1 MKIGIRAEDKSEWER
16 RTPLT
21 PKDMAALRAD
31 GLPVVVQESPQRAF
45 KDEEYAQAGIP
56 LQADLSDCD
65 VIIGLKE
72 IPSDLLEPDKTY
84 VFFSHVIKGQ
94 PYNMP
99 MLKQMMALG
108 DTLIDYERIV
118 DDQGRRL
125 IAFGQYAG
133 LAGMINGLWALGQR
147 LDVEGIANPFSR
159 LRQARTYATLSD
171 AKEAIAQV
179 GEDIMA
185 QGIPPSVHPLM
196 VGFAGYG
203 NVSQG
208 AQEIFDLLPFEE
220 IAPGTVTK
228 MAASPPD
235 RTDRLYKVVYQEKDL
250 VRPRDTEITFSL
262 EDYYQYGKQKY
273 TGAVGRDLG
282 ELTLLVNGIY
292 WDERYPRLLNQADC
306 RALWA
311 DGRKPRLRVV
321 ADISCD
327 VDGALACTVEPSYPD
342 RPLYVFHP
350 DSSQVTEG
358 VQGHGPVVMAVEIL
372 PAELPRESSVYFSR
386 LLKDYVSAFPNPNH
400 PSDFDQLDLP
410 PEIKRAIILWQGRL
424 TPAYRYLET
433 HLKASATPR
442 KRETTDEPG
451 IPRH

>member
-16 RTPLT
+16 RTPLV
-21 PKDMAALRAD
+21 PEDIAALRAD
-31 GLPVVVQESPQRAF
+31 GVTLVVQTSPQRAF
-45 KDEEYAQAGIP
+45 KDEEFSRRGIP
-56 LQADLSDCD
+56 LQPDLTDCD

-72 IPSDLLEPDKTY
+72 IPSDQLAPNKTY

-118 DDQGRRL
+118 DDRGQRL

-147 LDVEGIANPFSR
+147 LDIEGIANPFSR
-159 LRQARTYATLSD
+159 LRQARTYASLAD
-171 AKEAIAQV
+171 AKEAIARV
-179 GEDIMA
+179 GEDIMI

-203 NVSQG
+203 NVSRG

-220 IAPGTVTK
+220 IAPGTVEK
-228 MAASPPD
+228 IAANPSD

-250 VRPRDTEITFSL
+250 VRPRDTGSAFNL
-262 EDYYQYGKQKY
+262 EDYYQHGKQKY
-273 TGAVGRDLG
+273 AGAVSQELG
-282 ELTLLVNGIY
+282 ELSLLVNCIY

-311 DGRKPRLRVV
+311 DGRAPRLRVI

-342 RPLYVFHP
+342 RPLYVFDP
-350 DSSQVTEG
+350 DSGRVTDG
-358 VQGHGPVVMAVEIL
+358 VSGHGPVVMAVEIL
-372 PAELPRESSVYFSR
+372 PAELPRESSTYFSQ
-386 LLKDYVSAFPNPNH
+386 LLKEYVPAFTNLKH
-400 PSDFDQLDLP
+400 PSDFEELYLP
-410 PEIKRAIILWQGRL
+410 PEIKRAIILWEGHL
-424 TPAYRYLET
+424 TQDYHYLET
-433 HLKASATPR
+433 HLEPSANP
-442 KRETTDEPG
+442 
-451 IPRH
+451 

>member
-21 PKDMAALRAD
+21 PEDIAALQAD
-31 GLPVVVQESPQRAF
+31 GRTLVVQTSPQRVF
-45 KDEEYAQAGIP
+45 TDEEFSSRGIP
-56 LQADLSDCD
+56 LQSDLTDCD

-72 IPSDLLEPDKTY
+72 IPGDQLAPNKSY

-147 LDVEGIANPFSR
+147 LDAEGITTPFSR
-159 LRQARTYATLSD
+159 LRQARTYASLAD
-171 AKEAIAQV
+171 AKKAIARV
-179 GEDIMA
+179 GEDITA
-185 QGIPPSVHPLM
+185 QGIPPAVHPLI

-203 NVSQG
+203 NVSRG

-220 IAPGTVTK
+220 ITPGSVAK
-228 MAASPPD
+228 MTANPPD
-235 RTDRLYKVVYQEKDL
+235 RTDRLFKVVYQEKDL
-250 VRPRDTEITFSL
+250 VRPRGIETTFSL
-262 EDYYQYGKQKY
+262 EDYYQHGKQKY
-273 TGAVGRDLG
+273 SGAVGRGLG
-282 ELTLLVNGIY
+282 DLTLLVNGIY
-292 WDERYPRLLNQADC
+292 WDERFPRLLNQADC

-327 VDGALACTVEPSYPD
+327 VDGALACTVQSSYPD

-350 DSSQVTEG
+350 DSGRVTDG
-358 VQGHGPVVMAVEIL
+358 VRGHGPVVMAVEIL
-372 PAELPRESSVYFSR
+372 PAELPRESSAYFSR
-386 LLKDYVSAFPNPNH
+386 LLKNYVPALPNPNH
-400 PSDFDQLDLP
+400 PSDFDRLDLP
-410 PEIKRAIILWQGRL
+410 PEIKRATILWQGRL
-424 TPAYRYLET
+424 TPDYRYLET
-433 HLKASATPR
+433 HLKASATP
-442 KRETTDEPG
+442 
-451 IPRH
+451 

>member
-1 MKIGIRAEDKSEWER
+1 MKIGIRTEDKSEWER
-16 RTPLT
+16 CTPLT
-21 PKDMAALRAD
+21 PEDMAALRTE
-31 GLPVVVQESPQRAF
+31 GLPVVVQGSPQRAF
-45 KDEEYAQAGIP
+45 KDEEYTQAGIP

-72 IPSDLLEPDKTY
+72 IPSDLLEPNKTY

-118 DDQGRRL
+118 NDQGRRL

-147 LDVEGIANPFSR
+147 LDVEGIANPFSS
-159 LRQARTYATLSD
+159 LRQARTYASLAD
-171 AKEAIAQV
+171 AKEAIARV
-179 GEDIMA
+179 GEDIMI
-185 QGIPPSVHPLM
+185 QGIPPEVHPLM

-203 NVSQG
+203 NVSRG

-220 IAPGTVTK
+220 IAPGTVAK
-228 MAASPPD
+228 MAASPSD
-235 RTDRLYKVVYQEKDL
+235 RTDRLYKVIYQEKDL
-250 VRPRDTEITFSL
+250 VRPRDSETTFGL

-273 TGAVGRDLG
+273 TRAVGRELG

-327 VDGALACTVEPSYPD
+327 VDGALACTVQPSYPD

-350 DSSQVTEG
+350 DSGRVTDG

-372 PAELPRESSVYFSR
+372 FAELPRESSVYFSR
-386 LLKDYVSAFPNPNH
+386 LFKDFLPALPNPDH
-400 PSDFDQLDLP
+400 PSDFDHLDLP
-410 PEIKRAIILWQGRL
+410 PEIKRATILWQGRL
-424 TPAYRYLET
+424 TPDYRYLET
-433 HLKASATPR
+433 HLEKLS
-442 KRETTDEPG
+442 G
-451 IPRH
+451 Q

>member
-16 RTPLT
+16 RTPLV
-21 PKDMAALRAD
+21 PEDMAALRAD
-31 GLPVVVQESPQRAF
+31 GLPVVAQASPQRAF
-45 KDEEYAQAGIP
+45 KDEEYTQAGIP
-56 LQADLSDCD
+56 LQANLSDCD

-72 IPSDLLEPDKTY
+72 IPSDQLAPDKTY
-84 VFFSHVIKGQ
+84 IFFSHVIKGQ

-99 MLKQMMALG
+99 MLKQMMTLG

-147 LDVEGIANPFSR
+147 LDVEGITTPFSR
-159 LRQARTYATLSD
+159 LRQARTYASLAD
-171 AKEAIAQV
+171 AKDAIARV
-179 GEDIMA
+179 GEAIMA

-203 NVSQG
+203 NVSRG

-220 IAPGTVTK
+220 IAPGTVAK
-228 MAASPPD
+228 IAASPSD

-250 VRPRDTEITFSL
+250 VRPLDTETTFGL

-273 TGAVGRDLG
+273 ASAVGRELG
-282 ELTLLVNGIY
+282 DLTLLVNGIY

-311 DGRKPRLRVV
+311 DGRTPRLRVV

-342 RPLYVFHP
+342 RPLYVFDP
-350 DSSQVTEG
+350 DSGRVTDG
-358 VQGHGPVVMAVEIL
+358 VSGHGPVVMAVEIL
-372 PAELPRESSVYFSR
+372 PAELPREASAYFSQ
-386 LLKDYVSAFPNPNH
+386 LLKAYVPALTNLKH
-400 PSDFDQLDLP
+400 PSDLEHLHLP
-410 PEIKRAIILWQGRL
+410 PEIKRAIILWQGGL
-424 TPAYRYLET
+424 TPGYRYLES
-433 HLKASATPR
+433 HLKHSAA
-442 KRETTDEPG
+442 
-451 IPRH
+451 H

>member
-1 MKIGIRAEDKSEWER
+1 MKIGIRTEDKSEWEQ
-16 RTPLT
+16 RTPLI
-21 PKDMAALRAD
+21 PEDIAALRAK
-31 GLPVVVQESPQRAF
+31 GLPVVVQKSPQRAF
-45 KDEEYAQAGIP
+45 TDDAFSRAGVP
-56 LQADLSDCD
+56 LQADLNDCD

-72 IPSDLLEPDKTY
+72 IPIDQLAPDRTY

-99 MLKQMMALG
+99 MLKRLMTLG

-159 LRQARTYATLSD
+159 LRQARTYASLTD
-171 AKEAIAQV
+171 AKADIARV
-179 GEDIMA
+179 ADDIMR

-203 NVSQG
+203 NVSLG
-208 AQEIFDLLPFEE
+208 AQEIFDILPFEE
-220 IAPGTVTK
+220 IAPGSVAK
-228 MAASPPD
+228 MAAKPPD

-250 VRPRDTEITFSL
+250 VRPRATGTAFSL
-262 EDYYQYGKQKY
+262 EDYYRYGKQKY
-273 TGAVGRDLG
+273 AGAVGQELG
-282 ELTLLVNGIY
+282 DLTLLVNGIY
-292 WDERYPRLLNQADC
+292 WDERYPRLLDQTDC

-311 DGRKPRLRVV
+311 DGRTPRLRVV

-327 VDGALACTVEPSYPD
+327 VDGALACTAQPSYPD

-350 DSSQVTEG
+350 ESGRVTDG
-358 VQGHGPVVMAVEIL
+358 VRGHGPVVMAVEIL
-372 PAELPRESSVYFSR
+372 PAELPRESSTYFSQ
-386 LLKDYVSAFPNPNH
+386 LLKEYIPALTNLKH
-400 PSDFDQLDLP
+400 PSNLDQLDLP

-424 TPAYRYLET
+424 TPEYQYLER
-433 HLKASATPR
+433 HLGNPS
-442 KRETTDEPG
+442 EQ
-451 IPRH
+451 

>member
-1 MKIGIRAEDKSEWER
+1 MKIGIRTEDKNEWER

-21 PKDMAALRAD
+21 PEDIAALRAD
-31 GLPVVVQESPQRAF
+31 GVTLVVQKSPRRAF
-45 KDEEYAQAGIP
+45 KDEEFARAGIP
-56 LQADLSDCD
+56 LQADLFDCD

-72 IPSDLLEPDKTY
+72 IPNDQLAPDKTY

-99 MLKQMMALG
+99 MLKRLMSLG

-147 LDVEGIANPFSR
+147 LDVEGIENPFTC
-159 LRQARTYATLSD
+159 LQQAWTYASLAD
-171 AKEAIAQV
+171 AKASIARVAEAIK
-179 GEDIMA
+179 IR
-185 QGIPPSVHPLM
+185 GISSSIDPLM

-203 NVSQG
+203 NVSRG

-220 IAPGTVTK
+220 ITPGSVAAMATK
-228 MAASPPD
+228 PPD
-235 RTDRLYKVVYQEKDL
+235 RKDRLYKVVYREKDL
-250 VRPRDTEITFSL
+250 VRPRDAGTAFSL

-273 TGAVGRDLG
+273 AGAVGRKLG
-282 ELTLLVNGIY
+282 HLTLLVNGIY
-292 WDERYPRLLNQADC
+292 WDERYPRLLNQGDC

-311 DGRKPRLRVV
+311 AGRTPRLRVI

-327 VDGALACTVEPSYPD
+327 VGGALACTVQPSYPN

-350 DSSQVTEG
+350 DSGRVTDG
-358 VQGHGPVVMAVEIL
+358 VRGHGPVVMAVEIL
-372 PAELPRESSVYFSR
+372 PAELPRESSAYFSR
-386 LLKDYVSAFPNPNH
+386 LLKEYVPALPSPNH

-410 PEIKRAIILWQGRL
+410 PEIKRAIVLWQGRL
-424 TPAYRYLET
+424 TPDYQYLEM
-433 HLKASATPR
+433 HLEASAT
-442 KRETTDEPG
+442 
-451 IPRH
+451 H

>member
-16 RTPLT
+16 RTPLV
-21 PKDMAALRAD
+21 PEDIAALSAD
-31 GLPVVVQESPQRAF
+31 GLALVVQTSPQRAF
-45 KDEEYAQAGIP
+45 EDEEFYRFGIP
-56 LQADLSDCD
+56 LQSNLDDCD

-72 IPSDLLEPDKTY
+72 IPSDQLAPNKTY

-94 PYNMP
+94 PYNLP

-133 LAGMINGLWALGQR
+133 LAGMINGLWALGKR
-147 LDVEGIANPFSR
+147 LDAEGITTPFSR
-159 LRQARTYATLSD
+159 LRQARTYASLAD
-171 AKEAIAQV
+171 AKEAITRV

-185 QGIPPSVHPLM
+185 QGIPPSVHPLI

-203 NVSQG
+203 NVSRG

-220 IAPGTVTK
+220 ILPGTVGK
-228 MAASPPD
+228 KAANPSD

-250 VRPRDTEITFSL
+250 VRPRDNETTFSL

-273 TGAVGRDLG
+273 ASAVGQELGDLS
-282 ELTLLVNGIY
+282 LLVNGIY

-311 DGRKPRLRVV
+311 DGRTPRLRVV

-350 DSSQVTEG
+350 DSGRVTDG

-372 PAELPRESSVYFSR
+372 PTELPRESSAYFSQ
-386 LLKDYVSAFPNPNH
+386 LLKAYVPALTNLKH
-400 PSDFDQLDLP
+400 PSDFEHLHLP
-410 PEIKRAIILWQGRL
+410 PEIKRAIILWHGRL
-424 TPAYRYLET
+424 TPEYKYLEA
-433 HLKASATPR
+433 HLEGSAT
-442 KRETTDEPG
+442 
-451 IPRH
+451 H

>member
-1 MKIGIRAEDKSEWER
+1 MKIGIRSEDKNEWER

-21 PKDMAALRAD
+21 PEDMAALLVE
-31 GLPVVVQESPQRAF
+31 GLPMVAQKSPRRAYT
-45 KDEEYAQAGIP
+45 DEEYTRAGIP

-72 IPSDLLEPDKTY
+72 IPNDQLVADKTY

-99 MLKQMMALG
+99 MLKRLMTLG

-147 LDVEGIANPFSR
+147 LQAEGMANPFSR
-159 LRQARTYATLSD
+159 LRQARTYATLAD
-171 AKEAIAQV
+171 AKETIARV

-185 QGIPPSVHPLM
+185 QGIPRAVHPLI

-203 NVSQG
+203 NVSRG
-208 AQEIFDLLPFEE
+208 AQEIFDLLPYEE
-220 IAPGTVTK
+220 IEPRAVDTLATK
-228 MAASPPD
+228 PPD
-235 RTDRLYKVVYQEKDL
+235 RKDRLFKVVYQEKDL
-250 VRPRDTEITFSL
+250 VRPRDAAATFDL
-262 EDYYQYGKQKY
+262 EDYYRHGRQKY
-273 TGAVGRDLG
+273 ANAVGQRLG
-282 ELTLLVNGIY
+282 NLTLLVNGIY
-292 WDERYPRLLNQADC
+292 WDERYPRLLNKSDC
-306 RALWA
+306 QALWA
-311 DGRKPRLRVV
+311 NGRTPRLRVV

-327 VDGALACTVEPSYPD
+327 VNGALACTVAPSYPD

-350 DSSQVTEG
+350 DSGRVTDG
-358 VQGHGPVVMAVEIL
+358 VSGHGPVVMAVEIL
-372 PAELPRESSVYFSR
+372 PAELPRESSAYFSR
-386 LLKDYVSAFPNPNH
+386 LLKGYVPELPGPNH
-400 PSDFDQLDLP
+400 PSSFDRLDLP

-424 TPAYRYLET
+424 TPDYSYLER
-433 HLKASATPR
+433 HLEKQDAP
-442 KRETTDEPG
+442 
-451 IPRH
+451 

>member
-1 MKIGIRAEDKSEWER
+1 M
-16 RTPLT
+16 
-21 PKDMAALRAD
+21 
-31 GLPVVVQESPQRAF
+31 VQTSPQRAF
-45 KDEEYAQAGIP
+45 KDEEFSRFGIP
-56 LQADLSDCD
+56 LQSNLDDCD
-65 VIIGLKE
+65 VIMGLKE
-72 IPSDLLEPDKTY
+72 ISGDRLAPNKTY

-133 LAGMINGLWALGQR
+133 LAGMINGLYALGQR
-147 LDVEGIANPFSR
+147 LDVEGITTPFSR
-159 LRQARTYATLSD
+159 LRQARAYASLAD
-171 AKEAIAQV
+171 AKEAIARV

-185 QGIPPSVHPLM
+185 QGIPPSVHPLI

-203 NVSQG
+203 NVSRG

-220 IAPGTVTK
+220 IAPGTVEK
-228 MAASPPD
+228 IAANPSD
-235 RTDRLYKVVYQEKDL
+235 RKDRLYKVVYQEKDL
-250 VRPRDTEITFSL
+250 VRPRDTETTFSL

-273 TGAVGRDLG
+273 ASAVAQELSD
-282 ELTLLVNGIY
+282 LTLLVNGIY
-292 WDERYPRLLNQADC
+292 WDERYPRLLNQDDC

-350 DSSQVTEG
+350 DSGRVTDG
-358 VQGHGPVVMAVEIL
+358 VSGHGPVVMAVEIL

-386 LLKDYVSAFPNPNH
+386 LLKDYVPALPNPSH
-400 PSDFDQLDLP
+400 PSDFDRLDLP
-410 PEIKRAIILWQGRL
+410 PEIKRATILWQGRL
-424 TPAYRYLET
+424 TPDYQYLKT
-433 HLKASATPR
+433 HLEKLS
-442 KRETTDEPG
+442 G
-451 IPRH
+451 Q

>member
-1 MKIGIRAEDKSEWER
+1 MKIGIRTEDKSEWER

-21 PKDMAALRAD
+21 PEDMAALQAE
-31 GLPVVVQESPQRAF
+31 GLPVVVQASPQRAF
-45 KDEEYAQAGIP
+45 TDEEYTQAGIP

-65 VIIGLKE
+65 IIIGLKE
-72 IPSDLLEPDKTY
+72 IPNDQLAPDKTY

-99 MLKQMMALG
+99 MLKRLMALG

-147 LDVEGIANPFSR
+147 LDVEGVANPFSS
-159 LRQARTYATLSD
+159 LRQARTYATLAD
-171 AKEAIAQV
+171 AKASIARV
-179 GEDIMA
+179 AEDIMV
-185 QGIPPSVHPLM
+185 QGIPPAVHPLM
-196 VGFAGYG
+196 VGFTGYG

-208 AQEIFDLLPFEE
+208 APEIFDLLPFEE
-220 IAPGTVTK
+220 IDPGKVAA
-228 MAASPPD
+228 MAAKPPD
-235 RTDRLYKVVYQEKDL
+235 RTDRLYKVVYHEKDL
-250 VRPRDTEITFSL
+250 VRPRDTGTTFSL

-273 TGAVGRDLG
+273 AGAVDQEFGD
-282 ELTLLVNGIY
+282 LTLLVNGIY
-292 WDERYPRLLNQADC
+292 WDERYPRLLNQTDC

-311 DGRKPRLRVV
+311 DGRTPRLRVV

-327 VDGALACTVEPSYPD
+327 VGGALACTVEPSYPD

-350 DSSQVTEG
+350 DSGQVTDG
-358 VQGHGPVVMAVEIL
+358 VSGHGPVVMAVEIL
-372 PAELPRESSVYFSR
+372 PAELPRESSAYFSR
-386 LLKDYVSAFPNPNH
+386 LLKDYVPALPNPKH

-410 PEIKRAIILWQGRL
+410 PEIKRATILWQGRL
-424 TPAYRYLET
+424 TPGYRYLER
-433 HLKASATPR
+433 HL
-442 KRETTDEPG
+442 EEPSG
-451 IPRH
+451 P